1 MSKRADYMPQESAAN
16 RIFAGD
22 KVMWVVIIILLIYSI
37 FTIYSNMAYEAA
49 SKANQ
54 ELIMHL
60 LFICFGM
67 TGFFVARMLSITFY
81 KKFTVPFYILS
92 LGLTIAMVALGKGDA
107 AARGLDLKIF
117 TFQPFEMLKFATV
130 MFLALQLST
139 RQKQMDRLRIIPS
152 FKPKDWK
159 KNRQKQ
165 LDILV
170 GQTLPILGPVALCC
184 LVTVKFSNS
193 TTLII
198 ALASFAMMYLSRIH
212 KSDLLKITIIGIV
225 VAASALS
232 ISEAQGGRNRVG
244 TGIARVSNWTP
255 DVVTKSVELGKRDSL
270 EYYKRKTHPDG
281 SPKEHDQTLYSKLSI
296 ASGGLV
302 GRGPG
307 QSANRSLSESDTDM
321 VFAFIIEEYGLL
333 FGGLV
338 IIFAFL
344 VMFYRSMV
352 IFQKCGTAFPG
363 LLVLGISSC
372 IVLQAFLHMLVSVSL
387 FPLTG
392 QQLPIVSHG
401 GSSLLVTLTM
411 LGVLMSVSAKAEQE
425 EQERALKLLAEQE
438 RANKATPSTKRK
450 TE

>member
-1 MSKRADYMPQESAAN
+1 MSKRADYMPKESATS

-22 KVMWVVIIILLIYSI
+22 KVMWVVIFILLVYSI
-37 FTIYSNMAYEAA
+37 FAVYSNMAYEAA
-49 SKANQ
+49 GKVNQ

-67 TGFFVARMLSITFY
+67 TGFFVARMQSINFY
-81 KKFTVPFYILS
+81 RKVTLPFYLLS
-92 LGLTIAMVALGKGDA
+92 LGLTVLMIMLNKGDS
-107 AARGLDLKIF
+107 AARGLSLGF
-117 TFQPFEMLKFATV
+117 FSFQPFELLKFATV
-130 MFLALQLST
+130 MHLARQLST
-139 RQKQMDRLRIIPS
+139 RQKQMAKLRIIPS
-152 FKPKDWK
+152 FSPKEWK

-165 LDILV
+165 VDILMDH
-170 GQTLPILGPVALCC
+170 TLPILGPIALCC
-184 LVTVKFSNS
+184 AITVMFSNS

-198 ALASFAMMYLSRIH
+198 ATSCLAMMYLSRVH
-212 KSDLLKITIIGIV
+212 KSDLLKIILIGLV
-225 VAASALS
+225 VGLSAIQIYS
-232 ISEAQGGRNRVG
+232 AMKFDHRGDTAISR
-244 TGIARVSNWTP
+244 ISNWTP
-255 DVVTKSVELGKRDSL
+255 DVVTKSVELGKQDGL
-270 EYYKRKTHPDG
+270 EYYKRHEH
-281 SPKEHDQTLYSKLSI
+281 EHDQTLYSKLSI

-333 FGGLV
+333 GGLV

-352 IFQKCGTAFPG
+352 IFLKCGTAFPG
-363 LLVLGISSC
+363 LLVLGIGTV

-392 QQLPIVSHG
+392 QQLPIVSNG
-401 GSSLLVTLTM
+401 GSSLIVTLGM

-425 EQERALKLLAEQE
+425 EQEQKE
-438 RANKATPSTKRK
+438 REMRSK
-450 TE
+450 